1 MYQYRYKSIITYNNT
16 LCLPCY
22 RRENTEWL
30 SLWTVPRGSGRR
42 WSHCWATWLRVRPPT
57 LTWSSCS
64 PSYSAWWRNTP
75 PFWWAVYSKQCCGY
89 EFYLECRFWILP
101 TLVEH
106 FWKFKKTCNQ
116 LKRRIYQLYVCHFHF
131 HATVL
136 KYYLQFRIHRPIICN
151 GNLFYLLF
159 LSCWIRKTG
168 KGTKISG
175 SRKSFGPGR
184 IRIYII
190 AATLDWSSLLFL
202 PGAVSAQIIFLELK

>member
-22 RRENTEWL
+22 RRENTQWL

-106 FWKFKKTCNQ
+106 FWKLKKTCNQ
-116 LKRRIYQLYVCHFHF
+116 LKRRIYQLFVMEIYFICSFF
-131 HATVL
+131 HA
-136 KYYLQFRIHRPIICN
+136 
-151 GNLFYLLF
+151 G
-159 LSCWIRKTG
+159 SG
-168 KGTKISG
+168 KREKEQRFPDPGKVSDPAGSG
-175 SRKSFGPGR
+175 F
-184 IRIYII
+184 
-190 AATLDWSSLLFL
+190 TSLLPLLIDLHCCFYREPL
-202 PGAVSAQIIFLELK
+202 APKLFFWNSVF